1 MPASLLHRGC
11 ASLDGETVIEPDLG
25 VFEAEFA
32 RRGRSFAL
40 FQAPRSD
47 VLTDRELMMGDVVNL
62 NRFRKGKA
70 RSARQQLVAVNRH
83 KFARPKAELLRLD
96 AERARHDAALDR
108 HLLADEPETDDGDK
122 PGTDVKSVPDPRS
135 TD

>member
-1 MPASLLHRGC
+1 M
-11 ASLDGETVIEPDLG
+11 GEI
-25 VFEAEFA
+25 
-32 RRGRSFAL
+32 
-40 FQAPRSD
+40 
-47 VLTDRELMMGDVVNL
+47 VNL

-96 AERARHDAALDR
+96 AERARHETALDSHR
-108 HLLADEPETDDGDK
+108 VTNAPDIKDGDEPDAGDT
-122 PGTDVKSVPDPRS
+122 PATGPHS